1 MTFDEKRSA
10 ALPLTATSFK
20 LRGKTITVEMIE
32 PKIKGDGSNVVVAR
46 SPVEIERVGAAADRF
61 RELLSRQGLSFDR
74 ILASD
79 RLGKLWDFPA
89 GKSSE
94 ITEPTEVR
102 GWYIGAVFRVTG
114 FPFEMTMKTGLNAAR
129 NRVTLTDISIELNG
143 DDDPDELALP
153 LARLKRAALTLSGI
167 FGTAYPPN
175 YVEETRN
182 SDGEVIYRF
191 EVGDKV
197 TVEPHRYG
205 YRLTPTTASEL
216 IGDGKRIK
224 RDKND
229 ETLRKVAEL
238 YRVYSAE
245 SGHGF
250 IQRIA
255 DDLSLSTNQVKN
267 FLEICRA
274 PSVRLLPPTGR
285 TRKPKAKKRGKK

>member
-20 LRGKTITVEMIE
+20 LRGKTITVEMTFPE
-32 PKIKGDGSNVVVAR
+32 IKGDGSSVVVW
-46 SPVEIERVGAAADRF
+46 AD
-61 RELLSRQGLSFDR
+61 GLGF
-74 ILASD
+74 I
-79 RLGKLWDFPA
+79 WDFPPSE
-89 GKSSE
+89 KSKL
-94 ITEPTEVR
+94 TAPQEVR
-102 GWYIGAVFRVTG
+102 GWYVGAAFRVTG
-114 FPFEMTMKTGLNAAR
+114 FPFALTMKTGVNAAR
-129 NRVTLTDISIELNG
+129 DRVTLTDIAIELNG
-143 DDDPDELALP
+143 DDDPDELGLP
-153 LARLKRAALTLSGI
+153 LTRLKRAALTLSGV

-175 YVEETRN
+175 YVEEMK
-182 SDGEVIYRF
+182 DPEGKVIYRKQ
-191 EVGDKV
+191 VG
-197 TVEPHRYG
+197 ERGQIEAHRYG

-250 IQRIA
+250 HQRIA
-255 DDLSLSTNQVKN
+255 DELLLSLPQVKN
-267 FLEICRA
+267 YLEICRA